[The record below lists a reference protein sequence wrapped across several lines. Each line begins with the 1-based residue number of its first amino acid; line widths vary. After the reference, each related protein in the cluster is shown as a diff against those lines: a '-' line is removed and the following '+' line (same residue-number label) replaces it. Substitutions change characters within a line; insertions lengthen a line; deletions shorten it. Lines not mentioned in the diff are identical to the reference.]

1 MKLNSHLKGRRAFL
15 GSVAIGGATVVAGR
29 QLSTHAQNTSPV
41 SSSSVVGDQWV
52 AKINGKHRQ
61 VFDAVNPSKGWGV
74 AFALN
79 YLDSAEEFEHLTDK
93 DFSAVVVMRHFAMP
107 LAVNDAIWKKY
118 KIGEVI
124 GVTDPKTNAPATR
137 NIFYNNIPLRPGL
150 TYEKMIAERGVIIV
164 VCNMALKVV
173 SGMAADKVGLPK
185 EEAEQDFLNGL
196 FQGTDI
202 APSGVYAVNRAQE
215 AGCTYCYAG

>member
-1 MKLNSHLKGRRAFL
+1 MKLNSYIKDRRAFL
-15 GSVAIGGATVVAGR
+15 GSVALGGATVLAGS
-29 QLSTHAQNTSPV
+29 QLTATAQNTSPV
-41 SSSSVVGDQWV
+41 SSSLVVGDQWV
-52 AKINGKHRQ
+52 AKINGKHKQ
-61 VFDAVNPSKGWGV
+61 VFDAVNPSNGWGV

-79 YLDSAEEFEHLTDK
+79 YLDTAEEFEHLTDK

-107 LAVNDAIWKKY
+107 LAVNDEMWAKY

-150 TYEKMIAERGVIIV
+150 TYEKMIAERGVIVV

-173 SGMAADKVGLPK
+173 SGMAAEKVGLSK
-185 EEAEQDFLNGL
+185 EQAEQDFLNNL
-196 FQGTDI
+196 FQGT
-202 APSGVYAVNRAQE
+202 
-215 AGCTYCYAG
+215 